1 MLQCYP
7 SRSSK
12 KYVNSKRH
20 VLLHISVSKRSFEI
34 RPFIRLMK
42 SCSLPRPKNP
52 RSLSVLSAK
61 WWLKNSPNF
70 EFRKR
75 SSEKYKS
82 CFKRRLKR
90 RLIRRAHV
98 YRIQISIICWKYK
111 KTINRV
117 RVAQTHDPFCND
129 RANRLGILFWTTIHV
144 YTMILIITDN
154 MCKIIHMIWHV

>member
-12 KYVNSKRH
+12 KYVNSERH
-20 VLLHISVSKRSFEI
+20 VLPHISVSKRSFEI
-34 RPFIRLMK
+34 RPLIRLMK
-42 SCSLPRPKNP
+42 SCCLPPPKNP

-129 RANRLGILFWTTIHV
+129 RANRLGILFWTTTHV

-154 MCKIIHMIWHV
+154 MCKII

>member
-12 KYVNSKRH
+12 KYVNSERH
-20 VLLHISVSKRSFEI
+20 VLPHISVSKRSFEI

-42 SCSLPRPKNP
+42 SCCLPRPKNP

-70 EFRKR
+70 EFRKYLQKSR
-75 SSEKYKS
+75 KS

-90 RLIRRAHV
+90 RLPEPRVYKCLWNTENGWTVRKRAV
-98 YRIQISIICWKYK
+98 LLKF
-111 KTINRV
+111 NRGD
-117 RVAQTHDPFCND
+117 A
-129 RANRLGILFWTTIHV
+129 AI
-144 YTMILIITDN
+144 YTL
-154 MCKIIHMIWHV
+154 MCQVHLQCKHTRDYLSSLKCLDYCV